1 MARSAPTPSLA
12 AAPSGEGTAA
22 ISVRAGR
29 GGWLRHVAALSRHR
43 HSSLALGAIAFA
55 DSSFLPV
62 PPDLLL
68 VPMVLFERDRLHRL
82 LLICI
87 IGSSL
92 GAALG
97 YLIGYELWSS
107 VGAPLV
113 AFYGYGARFAAF
125 QHLIAVWGVWIIIA
139 KAFTPIPF
147 KIAAI
152 GAGIAA
158 MDPLSFMVAAIVGRT
173 LHFGVVGG
181 LLTVF
186 GEGTVAL
193 MARYERPL
201 AIVSVVVLSGLAAAW
216 FLT

>member
-12 AAPSGEGTAA
+12 AAPSGDGTAA
-22 ISVRAGR
+22 ISVRAPR

-43 HSSLALGAIAFA
+43 HCRLALGAIAFA

-68 VPMVLFERDRLHRL
+68 VPMALFQRERLRRL

-97 YLIGYELWSS
+97 YLIGYELWSNL
-107 VGAPLV
+107 GAPLV
-113 AFYGYGARFAAF
+113 RFYGYGARFAAF
-125 QHLIAVWGVWIIIA
+125 QQLIAVWGVWIIIA
-139 KAFTPIPF
+139 KAFTPLPF

-158 MDPLSFMVAAIVGRT
+158 MDPLSFMLAAVVGRT
-173 LHFGVVGG
+173 LHFGMVGG
-181 LLTVF
+181 MLTIC
-186 GEGTVAL
+186 GERTIAL
-193 MARYERPL
+193 MTRYERPL
-201 AIVSVVVLSGLAAAW
+201 AIVSVVVLIGLAAAW